1 MHNDISSHPKQQKA
15 KHNADGQI
23 GYGHSEL
30 TGVVQNALPTAPPNM
45 TNNRFF
51 IVAANIQ
58 KLSELYHTFFPI
70 S

>member
-30 TGVVQNALPTAPPNM
+30 TGVVQSEEIGGKGGESGETA
-45 TNNRFF
+45 
-51 IVAANIQ
+51 A
-58 KLSELYHTFFPI
+58 
-70 S
+70 